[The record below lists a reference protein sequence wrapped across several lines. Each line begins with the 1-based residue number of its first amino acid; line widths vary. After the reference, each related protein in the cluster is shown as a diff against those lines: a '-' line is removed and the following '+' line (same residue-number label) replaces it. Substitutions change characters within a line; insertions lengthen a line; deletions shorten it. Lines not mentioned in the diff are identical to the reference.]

1 MPADSC
7 DTAIIGGGI
16 VGLAVARE
24 LQRRGL
30 RVVVFEKEDGVAFHQ
45 TGRNSG
51 VIHSGVYYRPG
62 SLRARNC
69 RRGVALL
76 LRFSEEHGIPY
87 RQCGKLILA
96 ARESERATLEA
107 LRKRGEENGVPGLR
121 ILERDEFREIEPFAE
136 GVAALHSPSS
146 GIIRFR
152 EVAETLARLVTEGG
166 GRIRTGQPVGKIS
179 SEGSWVVLDR
189 GGETVRARLLVNC
202 AGLHADRV
210 ARLAGDDPGLLV
222 APFRGE
228 YYRLIPE
235 RRHLVRGL
243 IYPVPDPRFPFLGVH
258 VHRSMDEE
266 VMAGPNAALAFARE
280 GYRASDLSFRD
291 LREMAA
297 FPGIWRFLRREWRAG
312 ITELR
317 RSLSKRRFA
326 RDLRRLVP
334 EIRAKDLD
342 PAPSGVRAIALLG
355 DGRIADDFRIRRVE
369 NRIHL
374 LNAPSPAATAALA
387 IAEQVGELAAR

>member
-16 VGLAVARE
+16 VGLAVAHE

-30 RVVVFEKEDGVAFHQ
+30 RVVVFEKEDGAAFHQ